1 MCSHGLQLDLL
12 LVARA
17 LWVIEKRKVEK
28 NLDVTQPNSTDGLI
42 CQPSKA
48 QRVTRVLGG
57 ELRDSVL
64 GGCTVGPD
72 NPDIRSPTGQQAA
85 AQ

>member
-1 MCSHGLQLDLL
+1 M
-12 LVARA
+12 
-17 LWVIEKRKVEK
+17 
-28 NLDVTQPNSTDGLI
+28 DVTQPNSTDGLI

-48 QRVTRVLGG
+48 GRVTRVLEG
-57 ELRDSVL
+57 EPGDPLL
-64 GGCTVGPD
+64 GGCTVGRD